1 MIWLG
6 FLALALGLLAA
17 APFLREVAKPEMDD
31 TARRTAPGSFAT
43 LSRGVTH
50 YRWMGATRGPVAVC
64 VHGLTTPSFVWY
76 GVAQGLKAIGF
87 RVLVY
92 DLYGRGYSDRPDGPQ
107 DSAFFVTQLEELL
120 EDQGVDGDI
129 TLLGYSM
136 GGAIATAFAA
146 LYPEQIRQVVLVA
159 PAGLGHDL
167 GPVARL
173 VARGNAIS
181 RWLMHAVFP
190 HMFRKGT
197 EAERDLPS
205 SVEGI
210 VDLQQH
216 ELKYRGFVPAI
227 ERSMSGMLSEDLAE
241 AHGDLAEAGVP
252 VLAIWGREDAI
263 IPLSA
268 MGRLAQLNRSARQE
282 VIEGAGHGLTY
293 THTDAV
299 LHAMRDLMRH
309 KR

>member
-6 FLALALGLLAA
+6 LLALVLGLLAA
-17 APFLREVAKPEMDD
+17 APFLREAAKPVMGD
-31 TARRTAPGSFAT
+31 TARRHAPGEFAN
-43 LSRGVTH
+43 LSRGLTH
-50 YRWMGATRGPVAVC
+50 YRWMGAARGPVAVC
-64 VHGLTTPSFVWY
+64 VHGLTTPSFVWH
-76 GVAQGLKAIGF
+76 GVARGLGAIGF
-87 RVLVY
+87 RVLIY

-120 EDQGVDGDI
+120 EDQDVDGDI

-136 GGAIATAFAA
+136 GGAIATVFAA
-146 LYPEQIRQVVLVA
+146 LYPGRIRQIVLIA

-167 GPVARL
+167 GPVAR
-173 VARGNAIS
+173 VVSRGNMIG
-181 RWLMHAVFP
+181 RWLMRAVFP
-190 HMFRKGT
+190 RVFRQGC
-197 EAERDLPS
+197 EAERHLPS

-210 VDLQQH
+210 VDLQQA
-216 ELKYRGFVPAI
+216 ELNYRGFVPAVA
-227 ERSMSGMLSEDLAE
+227 RSMSGMLSENLTE
-241 AHGDLAEAGVP
+241 AHGDMAEAGVP

-268 MGRLAQLNRSARQE
+268 MGRLAQINRSARQE

-293 THTDAV
+293 THTEAV

-309 KR
+309 DR